1 MDDQKNIP
9 VELDEQSQAQEEAQ
23 SSSVGAEKVEE
34 TPQEQTAP
42 SKEGTA
48 PSKEGAEN
56 IKSSK
61 GTRLERRIEKLQEK
75 LEAAKTQEDKERIQE
90 LINRLIQRLQTQ
102 QVIPEEL
109 LRQKPLIRED
119 EYGMEID
126 PEELERR
133 IAEREQQ
140 VILRAVQAV
149 ENKRRYEAALQEHIS
164 DWEKVLQEEEIKNDK
179 DLKNFLEAQYRAI
192 NFSINPLTG
201 QEDFFPVAKP
211 SEIYAQIKKILD
223 KKRAEEG
230 AKTLS
235 ELRKQSQESSVP
247 PATDSIETTDF
258 EEQAL
263 YERARQ
269 TGSDEDWAQVLKK
282 RLFSK

>member
-1 MDDQKNIP
+1 MDDQNKIP
-9 VELDEQSQAQEEAQ
+9 VEQEAQPQAQEEAQ

-42 SKEGTA
+42 FQ
-48 PSKEGAEN
+48 GADV
-56 IKSSK
+56 KSSETQK

-75 LEAAKTQEDKERIQE
+75 LGTAKTQEDKERIQN
-90 LINRLIQRLQTQ
+90 LIDRLTQRLKLQ
-102 QVIPEEL
+102 QEIPDEL
-109 LRQKPLIRED
+109 LISKPLIRED
-119 EYGMEID
+119 EYGGEID
-126 PEELERR
+126 PLELERR

-140 VILRAVQAV
+140 VVLKAVQAV
-149 ENKRRYEAALQEHIS
+149 ENKRRYEASLQEHIS
-164 DWEKVLQEEEIKNDK
+164 DWEKVLQDEEVKNDK
-179 DLKNFLEAQYRAI
+179 DLRDFLEAQYRAV
-192 NFSINPLTG
+192 NFSINPFTG
-201 QEDFFPVAKP
+201 QEDFLPVAKP
-211 SEIYAQIKKILD
+211 SEIYAQVKKILD

-247 PATDSIETTDF
+247 PATDSSEITDF
-258 EEQAL
+258 EEQTL

>member
-1 MDDQKNIP
+1 MDDQNKIP
-9 VELDEQSQAQEEAQ
+9 VEQEAQPQAQEEAQ

-42 SKEGTA
+42 LQ
-48 PSKEGAEN
+48 GAEVR
-56 IKSSK
+56 SSETQK

-75 LEAAKTQEDKERIQE
+75 LETAKTQEDKERIQN
-90 LINRLIQRLQTQ
+90 LIDRLTQRLKLQ
-102 QVIPEEL
+102 QEIPDEL
-109 LRQKPLIRED
+109 LISKPLIRED
-119 EYGMEID
+119 EYGGEID
-126 PEELERR
+126 PLELERR

-140 VILRAVQAV
+140 VVLKAVQAV
-149 ENKRRYEAALQEHIS
+149 ENKRRYEASLQEHIS
-164 DWEKVLQEEEIKNDK
+164 DWEKVLQEEDVKNDK
-179 DLKNFLEAQYRAI
+179 DLRDFLEAQYRAV
-192 NFSINPLTG
+192 NFSINPFTG
-201 QEDFFPVAKP
+201 QEDFLPVAKP
-211 SEIYAQIKKILD
+211 SEIYAQVKKILD

-235 ELRKQSQESSVP
+235 ELKKQSQESSVP
-247 PATDSIETTDF
+247 PATDSSEITDF
-258 EEQAL
+258 EEQTL

>member
-1 MDDQKNIP
+1 MDDPKSKNP
-9 VELDEQSQAQEEAQ
+9 VEPNEQSSVHEEAQ
-23 SSSVGAEKVEE
+23 SSSAGAEKVKE
-34 TPQEQTAP
+34 TSQEQTAP
-42 SKEGTA
+42 SQ
-48 PSKEGAEN
+48 GADV
-56 IKSSK
+56 KSSETIK
-61 GTRLERRIEKLQEK
+61 EGTRLERRIEKLQEK
-75 LEAAKTQEDKERIQE
+75 LETAKTQEDKERIQN
-90 LINRLIQRLQTQ
+90 LIDRLTQRLQSQ
-102 QVIPEEL
+102 QGIPEEL

-119 EYGMEID
+119 EYGAEID

-140 VILRAVQAV
+140 VVLRAVQAV
-149 ENKRRYEAALQEHIS
+149 ENKRRYEASLQEHIS
-164 DWEKVLQEEEIKNDK
+164 DWEKVLQEEEVKNDK
-179 DLKNFLEAQYRAI
+179 DLRDFLEAQYKVI

-201 QEDFFPVAKP
+201 QEDFLPVAKP
-211 SEIYAQIKKILD
+211 SEIYAQVKKILD

-235 ELRKQSQESSVP
+235 ELKKQSQESSVP
-247 PATDSIETTDF
+247 PATDSYETTDF